1 MKKIL
6 VAAFALLIATG
17 AFAQDYKWFVGGGV
31 GFWSAKKS
39 GEKTTAFAIA
49 PEVGYNVSDKFA
61 VAASLRFESVKTG
74 DNKFSGFVVNPY
86 VRYTFAKTGIL
97 SAFIDGGASFGLS
110 DYEGFEIGVKPGIA
124 VAITERLSGV
134 FHLGFVGYN
143 DGKGYFSEYATAG
156 KGFGLDF
163 SGYQSSI
170 GFYYSF

>member
-6 VAAFALLIATG
+6 IAALALLIATG

-31 GFWSAKKS
+31 GFWSAKES
-39 GEKTTAFAIA
+39 GVKTTAFAIA

-61 VAASLRFESVKTG
+61 IAASIEFSSWKNGSFKE
-74 DNKFSGFVVNPY
+74 SGFVVNPY
-86 VRYTFAKTGIL
+86 VRYTFVKKGIV
-97 SAFIDGGASFGLS
+97 SVFADGGAAFGLS
-110 DYEGFEIGVKPGIA
+110 DYEGFEVGIKPGIA
-124 VAITERLSGV
+124 VAITERLSGI

-143 DGKGYFSEYATAG
+143 DGKGHFSEYAGMG

-170 GFYYSF
+170 GFIYSF